1 MFRPGTVIVDSGST
15 FNGFNDAQ
23 LLADIAD
30 CPALTTH
37 SNGGNMDYPKHGRIQ
52 AFPALTAYYNQNCL
66 VNIISLDLLQ
76 EKYHVTFDS
85 AADNVFLV
93 ELKDDVFVRFEG
105 FGSGLY
111 VCNLNDNVNVY
122 NHAIS
127 CLNTV
132 SDNKSFYSRREIEGA
147 ERAREQQA
155 QLGWPSDREYYEII
169 EGNMLKNSRCTLDD
183 INNAKHIYGGSA
195 VELLKGKDV
204 YRPVNTAS
212 QVERVEVPPT
222 ILQTHPKDELDIDFC
237 YIQGAPYLLIKSAV
251 FKFQAIMTFNRI
263 SRIITKGK
271 NKRITYKRGPNDIIK
286 GIEKVIEQFT
296 KRGFK
301 ISIVNGDNEFKKLEG
316 KLSVHIEICGAGQH
330 IPRIERGIRYFKDG
344 IRCYFV
350 GLPFKKVP
358 KLMIDECARGWIGI
372 KNSLPQ
378 KNGVSKTTSPST
390 FILGNGQIDGNNLK
404 GIFGKYYEVFDGTDN
419 TTKER
424 RLSCICLRPSNGKGG
439 YYFMNLHTGKMV
451 HGWRFKELAMPDWVI
466 DKVHELAEAED
477 APDLDE
483 DGCPFFEWEL
493 GTPIRTMIEPQ
504 HNHNR
509 DNNTAIMPDVNDTD
523 TDNNEDKNDTDADDQ
538 EDPDENKD
546 ENDHDDAESIS
557 DDSDISFDS
566 HSDDESLSN
575 DVDISYKSD
584 TSEEARSD
592 DPKDTEE
599 SRSATVEVRSDPAQ
613 KMKYEDLD
621 LESLFDDESD
631 DNSVHELRSEID
643 TDNIL
648 KGPRN
653 RKQTS
658 RFNIGS
664 TGGKKYH
671 VNMLQISNDRFAQF
685 EKIRY
690 GLYSTAVGICFNQM
704 TASKGIKLFGPK
716 AIAAMFKEYKQLND
730 LKVLGRINVDALS
743 PEQKRKALRAVNLIK
758 EKRCGKI
765 KGRTVADGSVQRK
778 YVPREEASSPTLS
791 LEALMGVLLINSFE
805 ERDVAVFDVPGA
817 YLHADIPDDK
827 FVLLKF
833 EGDYFVDI
841 MCDVNP
847 EYKEDVRY
855 ENGKKVLY
863 VQILKALYGMI
874 ESALLWYTL
883 YTDVLQKEGF
893 VINPYDKCVAN
904 KMIDDKQCTI
914 AWYVDDNILSHI
926 NPAAVDDVLKTI
938 EGYFPGLVIERGK
951 KLNFLGMEIDFV
963 EKGKFALSLV
973 QYITGM
979 IEELEECLEPYGI
992 NLDTQYAHPANKN
1005 LFVTTDGNTDLPEDR
1020 ADIFRKFV
1028 AKLIWVE
1035 KRGRPDVET
1044 SVSFLCTRVK
1054 QPNEEDWFKFI
1065 RLMSWIKTTKDD
1077 VRFIGADDLL
1087 NLFVMI
1093 DSSHAVHG
1101 DMRGHTGGISTFGT
1115 GVFDQ
1120 KSSKQRMNTR
1130 SSTETEH
1137 VGTSEYL
1144 PKPIFFELFMEHQGY
1159 KPNITLW
1166 KDNESEIRM
1175 LNNGKDSCT
1184 SNSKHVAIKYF
1195 WSTDRIKA
1203 GKMKVKYCPTE
1214 KMIADYMSKPL
1225 QGKLFQIFRNVLMGW
1240 AHINTLYDFF
1250 APTEERVENNGKTA
1264 VEAKKTKQ
1272 TFADVVRATKAVE
1285 QQNDVIGRGLDPLE
1299 HLNTNA
1305 NANTSLKTNNPE
1317 L

>member
-1 MFRPGTVIVDSGST
+1 
-15 FNGFNDAQ
+15 
-23 LLADIAD
+23 
-30 CPALTTH
+30 
-37 SNGGNMDYPKHGRIQ
+37 
-52 AFPALTAYYNQNCL
+52 
-66 VNIISLDLLQ
+66 
-76 EKYHVTFDS
+76 
-85 AADNVFLV
+85 
-93 ELKDDVFVRFEG
+93 
-105 FGSGLY
+105 
-111 VCNLNDNVNVY
+111 
-122 NHAIS
+122 
-127 CLNTV
+127 
-132 SDNKSFYSRREIEGA
+132 
-147 ERAREQQA
+147 
-155 QLGWPSDREYYEII
+155 
-169 EGNMLKNSRCTLDD
+169 
-183 INNAKHIYGGSA
+183 
-195 VELLKGKDV
+195 
-204 YRPVNTAS
+204 
-212 QVERVEVPPT
+212 
-222 ILQTHPKDELDIDFC
+222 
-237 YIQGAPYLLIKSAV
+237 
-251 FKFQAIMTFNRI
+251 
-263 SRIITKGK
+263 
-271 NKRITYKRGPNDIIK
+271 
-286 GIEKVIEQFT
+286 
-296 KRGFK
+296 
-301 ISIVNGDNEFKKLEG
+301 
-316 KLSVHIEICGAGQH
+316 
-330 IPRIERGIRYFKDG
+330 
-344 IRCYFV
+344 
-350 GLPFKKVP
+350 
-358 KLMIDECARGWIGI
+358 
-372 KNSLPQ
+372 
-378 KNGVSKTTSPST
+378 
-390 FILGNGQIDGNNLK
+390 
-404 GIFGKYYEVFDGTDN
+404 
-419 TTKER
+419 
-424 RLSCICLRPSNGKGG
+424 
-439 YYFMNLHTGKMV
+439 
-451 HGWRFKELAMPDWVI
+451 
-466 DKVHELAEAED
+466 
-477 APDLDE
+477 
-483 DGCPFFEWEL
+483 
-493 GTPIRTMIEPQ
+493 
-504 HNHNR
+504 
-509 DNNTAIMPDVNDTD
+509 
-523 TDNNEDKNDTDADDQ
+523 
-538 EDPDENKD
+538 
-546 ENDHDDAESIS
+546 
-557 DDSDISFDS
+557 
-566 HSDDESLSN
+566 
-575 DVDISYKSD
+575 
-584 TSEEARSD
+584 
-592 DPKDTEE
+592 
-599 SRSATVEVRSDPAQ
+599 
-613 KMKYEDLD
+613 
-621 LESLFDDESD
+621 
-631 DNSVHELRSEID
+631 
-643 TDNIL
+643 
-648 KGPRN
+648 
-653 RKQTS
+653 
-658 RFNIGS
+658 
-664 TGGKKYH
+664 
-671 VNMLQISNDRFAQF
+671 
-685 EKIRY
+685 
-690 GLYSTAVGICFNQM
+690 M

-730 LKVLGRINVDALS
+730 LKVLGRIDVDALS

-841 MCDVNP
+841 MCEVNP